1 MSPINLTECEW
12 LDIDPTFRAV
22 IDQTPHV
29 VAYDETD
36 DELHLLPVSMT
47 PARSPRRELATA

>member
-1 MSPINLTECEW
+1 MPPINLTECGW
-12 LDIDPTFRAV
+12 LDIDPTYRAV

-36 DELHLLPVSMT
+36 DELRLFPVSVT
-47 PARSPRRELATA
+47 PARAPRRELATA